1 MIKFEKIADLN
12 THLEKLNQEGFKI
25 GFIPTMGALHKGHLS
40 LIERAKQ
47 DNTKTVCS
55 IFVNPTQFTNQNDL
69 LNYPRTI
76 DADIKLLESA
86 DCDILF
92 NPDVKEIYPKPVNT
106 FFNFGFLED
115 VMEGRYRKGHFNG
128 MAVVV
133 NRLFEI
139 VKPHFAYFGE
149 KDYQQ
154 LVFVKMLV
162 RMMELPIQI
171 IGCPI
176 IRENDG
182 LAMSSRNIHLSPQ
195 EKKDALI
202 ISQTLFKAKEL
213 VNKMTVEELKS
224 YSINNLKIHPA
235 IDLEYFEIAECN
247 YLKPIKTWQDSPYI
261 RAFIALKIG
270 TTRLID
276 NIELVP

>member
-12 THLEKLNQEGFKI
+12 THLEKLKQDGFKI

-47 DNTKTVCS
+47 DNAKTVCS

-86 DCDILF
+86 NCDILF

-128 MAVVV
+128 MAIVV

-235 IDLEYFEIAECN
+235 IDLEYFEIAECG
-247 YLKPIKTWQDSPYI
+247 YLKPIKTWQDYPSI

>member
-1 MIKFEKIADLN
+1 MIKFEKIEALN
-12 THLEKLNQEGFKI
+12 NHLDELRKGGFKI

-40 LIERAKQ
+40 LIDRAKE
-47 DNTKTVCS
+47 DNVKSVCS
-55 IFVNPTQFTNQNDL
+55 IFVNPTQFTNKNDL

-76 DADIKLLESA
+76 EADIKLLETA

-92 NPDVKEIYPKPVNT
+92 YPDVKEIYPKPVNT

-115 VMEGRYRKGHFNG
+115 VMEGRYRQGHFNG
-128 MAVVV
+128 MAIVV

-139 VKPHFAYFGE
+139 VKPDFAYFGE

-162 RMMELPIQI
+162 RMMELPIKI

-176 IRENDG
+176 IRESDG
-182 LAMSSRNIHLSPQ
+182 LAMSSRNVHLNPQ

-202 ISQTLFKAKEL
+202 ISQTLFKAREL
-213 VNKMTVEELKS
+213 VKTISLDELKS
-224 YSINNLKIHPA
+224 YAINNLKSNPS
-235 IDLEYFEIAECN
+235 IDLEYFEIAEGT
-247 YLKPIKTWQDSPYI
+247 YLKPVKTWQDSPSI

-270 TTRLID
+270 STRLID

>member
-1 MIKFEKIADLN
+1 MLVFDKIEALN
-12 THLEKLNQEGFKI
+12 NHLDNLRKDGFKI

-40 LIERAKQ
+40 LIERAKE
-47 DNTKTVCS
+47 DKVITVCS

-76 DADIKLLESA
+76 EADIKLLESA

-92 NPDVKEIYPKPVNT
+92 YPDVKEIYPKPVNT

-115 VMEGRYRKGHFNG
+115 VMEGKYRKGHFNG
-128 MAVVV
+128 MAIVV

-139 VKPHFAYFGE
+139 IKPDFAYFGE

-182 LAMSSRNIHLSPQ
+182 LAMSSRNVHLSPQ

-213 VNKMTVEELKS
+213 VNKMT
-224 YSINNLKIHPA
+224 INDLRGWVILHFINKPG

-247 YLKPIKTWQDSPYI
+247 YLKPIKSWEDSSSI

-270 TTRLID
+270 STRLID
-276 NIELVP
+276 NIELI